1 MSDKIRRVF
10 VEKKKEYAVE
20 AAGLCSDLQQTLGLK
35 NLKSVRILNRYD
47 LEGLSDEEYQEAR
60 SLVLSEAPVDVVRDE
75 EVEIPAGI
83 RSFAVELLP
92 GQYDQREDFA
102 AQCIQAITQG
112 QRPIVAAAKVFLLEG
127 DLSDADFEKIKKY
140 CINPVEAQE
149 AAIEKPETLDMT
161 WDVPKPVAVLDASG
175 AWTRKA
181 GRLPEPAG
189 TGHEPGR
196 PGLYPGIL
204 PERKPGSSIT
214 EIKVLD
220 TYWSDHCRHT
230 TFETKL
236 ENVSITDGVYTQPVA
251 EAYDLYKKDRDFVYG
266 ADTKRPI
273 TLMDMACLATKKL
286 KKEGKIPDLDASE
299 EINACSIVAPI
310 DVDGKKEDWLVMFK
324 NETHNHPTEIEPF
337 GGAATCLGGAIRDP
351 LSGRSY
357 VYQAMRVT
365 GSGDPRTP
373 YEQTL
378 KGKLPQRKI
387 TLGAAAGYSSY
398 GNQIGLATGSVEE
411 YYHPKF
417 VAKRMEVGAVI
428 GAAPRDAVVRER
440 PAAGD

>member
-161 WDVPKPVAVLDASG
+161 WDVPKPVAVLDGFRSLD
-175 AWTRKA
+175 RK
-181 GRLPEPAG
+181 
-189 TGHEPGR
+189 
-196 PGLYPGIL
+196 GLEDFLHQQELAMSLEDLAFIQEYFQKENRDP
-204 PERKPGSSIT
+204 SIT

-230 TFETKL
+230 TF
-236 ENVSITDGVYTQPVA
+236 
-251 EAYDLYKKDRDFVYG
+251 
-266 ADTKRPI
+266 DT
-273 TLMDMACLATKKL
+273 
-286 KKEGKIPDLDASE
+286 
-299 EINACSIVAPI
+299 
-310 DVDGKKEDWLVMFK
+310 
-324 NETHNHPTEIEPF
+324 
-337 GGAATCLGGAIRDP
+337 
-351 LSGRSY
+351 
-357 VYQAMRVT
+357 
-365 GSGDPRTP
+365 
-373 YEQTL
+373 
-378 KGKLPQRKI
+378 
-387 TLGAAAGYSSY
+387 
-398 GNQIGLATGSVEE
+398 
-411 YYHPKF
+411 
-417 VAKRMEVGAVI
+417 
-428 GAAPRDAVVRER
+428 
-440 PAAGD
+440 